1 MSKEIQVWC
10 QAQFI
15 IMWWILTGFV
25 GMLNSLQHF
34 RLPVYVWYFELFE
47 VAVLKISYW
56 SYL

>member
-1 MSKEIQVWC
+1 MQLWC
-10 QAQFI
+10 QVQFI
-15 IMWWILTGFV
+15 IIWWILTSFV

-34 RLPVYVWYFELFE
+34 RLPLYVWYFELFE